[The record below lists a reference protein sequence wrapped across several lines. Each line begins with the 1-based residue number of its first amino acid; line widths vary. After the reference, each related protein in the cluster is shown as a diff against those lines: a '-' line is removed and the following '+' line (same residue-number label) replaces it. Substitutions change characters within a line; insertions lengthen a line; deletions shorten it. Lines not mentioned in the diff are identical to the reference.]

1 METLFA
7 PESRPALIFL
17 SSLAIGLL
25 VGLERERHP
34 EARAG
39 VRTFALITTFGTL
52 CGLLGQALGSPWVVP
67 VGMVTVAAA
76 LIVAYSTEPVALPD
90 SGSTTIIAAVFCFAL
105 GAAMW
110 LGHLTLAVSL
120 GVVATVLLHFK
131 IELEAFSR
139 RLTPTDLSVTL
150 QFAVLTLVILPL
162 LPNRGFGPY
171 QAINPFNLW
180 LMVVL
185 ISAVGLA
192 GYVSWRL
199 LGSRGN
205 TLVTGLI
212 GGLISSTAT
221 TIVYARDARGRDARA
236 TANALI
242 ILLSSSVVFL
252 RMMILAAAVAPH
264 LLVELAPIL
273 GAAILTAIPFAVAW
287 WRGQGQGAPAVSP
300 EFANPVSLPVAISF
314 GLLYGIALFL
324 VPWFADIAG
333 AFGLYAF
340 SFLSGLTDV
349 DAISLSSMR
358 LHLDGRIEAA
368 VAASAI
374 GVAIVANLLLKLGM
388 AWALGGRQ
396 IASRIT
402 VPFVSMI
409 VAIGFTQFIVRIA

>member
-1 METLFA
+1 
-7 PESRPALIFL
+7 
-17 SSLAIGLL
+17 
-25 VGLERERHP
+25 
-34 EARAG
+34 
-39 VRTFALITTFGTL
+39 
-52 CGLLGQALGSPWVVP
+52 
-67 VGMVTVAAA
+67 
-76 LIVAYSTEPVALPD
+76 
-90 SGSTTIIAAVFCFAL
+90 
-105 GAAMW
+105 MW
-110 LGHLTLAVSL
+110 LGHLTLALSL

-242 ILLSSSVVFL
+242 ILLSSSMVFL

-273 GAAILTAIPFAVAW
+273 GAAILTAIPFAVSW

-409 VAIGFTQFIVRIA
+409 VAIGFAQFIVRIA